1 MDSTLV
7 YLAQTDTT
15 VGFLSSSDE
24 KLSGIKQR
32 PSTQKILQVVDSF
45 ATLNSKVRVPKAF
58 RKMVRNAKKTTFIY
72 PNGESYRV
80 VPYTSAH
87 HDFVKKFEV
96 MYSTSANL
104 TTQAFEKSYALKHA
118 NIIVED
124 KNQLFET
131 NSSQIIK
138 FSCNKIKKLR

>member
-1 MDSTLV
+1 MDSKQV

-15 VGFLSSSDE
+15 VGFLSQDDE
-24 KLSGIKQR
+24 KLSRIKQR
-32 PSTQKILQVVDSF
+32 PTTQKILQVVNSF
-45 ATLNSKVRVPKAF
+45 ATLNFQVRIPKKY

-87 HDFVKKFEV
+87 HDFVKKFNV
-96 MYSTSANL
+96 IYSTSANR
-104 TTQAFEKSYALKHA
+104 TSHAFEKSYALKHA